1 MVIVLGQHLL
11 FHLLLAYMSVF
22 ILKHLSAGRHVPHNG
37 FGLLGSAAREEC
49 VVLNVI
55 FPTSHI
61 FPLKQGRM

>member
-49 VVLNVI
+49 VVLNV
-55 FPTSHI
+55 
-61 FPLKQGRM
+61 M